1 MAAWFAA
8 GVPKSGTLHKSL
20 VQTSNSAL
28 RQTPALQTRRYP
40 QQGAEASPKPA
51 SMPVLG
57 TGAASRQRH
66 SKASVALEQTMYSR
80 MSHAA
85 ASRHVLSE
93 EATQS
98 QAPNQCMVG
107 KEARPR
113 DKRRPQT
120 LEGRRMRV
128 QASRTTGQCGR
139 RRRAPWDDEEGER
152 DEKEEEEEDEEEEEE
167 DEDKEEEPSTLPA
180 VPVRAPTRDVCARQ
194 AGPAKQAKNDQQP
207 YAVRSAVL
215 VSWRARRVSLG
226 ARRLSG
232 VRRCGGLRGDK
243 AG

>member
-98 QAPNQCMVG
+98 QAPNQCREGSPSAGQETPADSRGEENEGSSIKDHRAMRSTPP
-107 KEARPR
+107 RP
-113 DKRRPQT
+113 
-120 LEGRRMRV
+120 
-128 QASRTTGQCGR
+128 
-139 RRRAPWDDEEGER
+139 
-152 DEKEEEEEDEEEEEE
+152 
-167 DEDKEEEPSTLPA
+167 
-180 VPVRAPTRDVCARQ
+180 
-194 AGPAKQAKNDQQP
+194 
-207 YAVRSAVL
+207 
-215 VSWRARRVSLG
+215 LG
-226 ARRLSG
+226 
-232 VRRCGGLRGDK
+232 
-243 AG
+243 

>member
-120 LEGRRMRV
+120 LEGRRMR
-128 QASRTTGQCGR
+128 
-139 RRRAPWDDEEGER
+139 
-152 DEKEEEEEDEEEEEE
+152 EEEEEEEEEE

>member
-98 QAPNQCMVG
+98 QAPNQCMG

-120 LEGRRMRV
+120 LEGRRMR
-128 QASRTTGQCGR
+128 RKRRRKRRKR
-139 RRRAPWDDEEGER
+139 RRRRTKIKKRNPQHYQPCQSVPR
-152 DEKEEEEEDEEEEEE
+152 
-167 DEDKEEEPSTLPA
+167 PA
-180 VPVRAPTRDVCARQ
+180 TCAH
-194 AGPAKQAKNDQQP
+194 AKQDQQ
-207 YAVRSAVL
+207 S
-215 VSWRARRVSLG
+215 RRKTTSSPTL
-226 ARRLSG
+226 
-232 VRRCGGLRGDK
+232 
-243 AG
+243 